1 MSLFLKPQSELF
13 FFCFSEKNKCFIS
26 RPVTYVWVNVTDGQS
41 SHLKVYSVQVRSIRG
56 PQILYDSKLC
66 IACQD
71 KVPNLLYKNLERI

>member
-13 FFCFSEKNKCFIS
+13 FYVLSEKNKCFIS

-56 PQILYDSKLC
+56 PQILYDSKFMYCLSRQSSQSS
-66 IACQD
+66 IE
-71 KVPNLLYKNLERI
+71 NLERI